1 MKQKLLISGLLT
13 FMLLVGLKGWGQ
25 TTIAAW
31 TFPTTTGAAPKTL
44 VAECGTLQAFSS
56 FYADGTNGSDD
67 WTDASSR
74 QYFAGQVPSPALC
87 SVTTATGSYSLVN
100 SPNAYNG
107 KSVVFKISTT
117 GYQDLNLNYDTRGT
131 ATGFANHVWSY
142 STDGTSFTNQATIT
156 GRNVTSFSNQTV
168 NFSSVTALNN
178 ISVVYIKLT
187 LSGASGTGNNRIDNV
202 KFSATV
208 PSVTPTISVSPT
220 TLTGFTYVVGSGPST
235 EQSFT
240 ISGSNLTQSISIVPP
255 TNYEISLSTGND
267 FIAGNPVILSQ
278 TGGNVNNTV
287 VYVRLKAGLSKGLY
301 QNEAIDATSL
311 NATNTTVLC
320 SGSVVLP
327 ATKLAFDNVPASG
340 LTGNSIAAFTVHA
353 LDNDNSV
360 STIFTGTITLSL
372 ASGPGNI
379 SGTLTKT
386 AVNGIATFNNISF
399 DQPGT
404 YTLQASSAGLTP
416 AISNSITIVPG
427 PALTELILPRYVQ
440 GLFGTN
446 ISRIPFAFRVKID
459 NLLPNTTYK
468 YINQLVLSTD
478 TQTNNGAGNVIY
490 VNADQTYTRSTS
502 PTFNTT
508 GAFGTLTT
516 DANGSFTGWFMNEVT
531 GNDRFAVGNEVFIRI
546 RLNDGNN
553 GNTAVTYLT
562 TNNSVKVINFG
573 TTANANEGTAIRAE
587 SIAVPKN
594 FIFLYDNTSGTG
606 RPLYGTNIEAT
617 GIDFSATT
625 WAAFYR
631 DNVAG
636 DDGSWGGII
645 PNMNP
650 NGVKL
655 IQENSHSTGEVVS
668 RRTSPNGIW
677 GANSTVN
684 PTGGTNN
691 VIVIDFIQSTS
702 LDVTPNTLS
711 GFAYVEGNGPS
722 AVQSFVVSGSNIT
735 SGASVIPPANYEISL
750 VGGVGFQ
757 PVNSIFLGANAA
769 SIINANVYVRLK
781 SGLAAGN
788 YNEETIYIS
797 TEGAATQTVLLSGAV
812 LAGVPEPINHAS
824 LFAAEAELFNKIMVS
839 WTDALPPADG
849 YLIKG
854 SLVSFDNIL
863 PPIDGIEENSTGLV
877 GKVAGGIGTYS
888 FENLNALTTYYFK
901 IFPYNGS
908 GSQINYKTGGV
919 VPQAMASTPS
929 GPSFSEVLLPLT
941 FGTSTSRLPY
951 AFRLSFTGLLPN
963 ATYRYTN
970 QAVSAADG
978 PTVSGAGNP
987 VFVNS
992 SGTFLRSTSPSLS
1005 SVGNYGEFTTNANGE
1020 SSSWFLLEPT
1030 TNARFSPGNEVFM
1043 RVRLNNGAG
1052 GTAVAHYFTTS
1063 GISMLGF
1070 GVESNSSTG
1079 TGLRAGS
1086 RFNPK
1091 NFVFL
1096 YGANDRSTRPIAGT
1110 SIETTGVDYAA
1121 ITTYPSFYRT
1131 LVSGVDG
1138 AFGTIV
1144 PNINASGIRTI
1155 EERSLTTG
1163 GVVSVQTSPN
1173 GQWGQVQTANPAG
1186 GLTEI
1191 LVLDLDFSPNVVV
1204 SPNTL
1209 QGFTYV
1215 TGFGPSAEHQFA
1227 VSGSKLLSQ
1236 ITITAPASYEISLLG
1251 GTQFTAQNPI
1261 HIMAV
1266 SGVVNATPIFVR
1278 LKGSLAAGTYAES
1291 VVVSSL
1297 DAVAKNVALSGNVQ
1311 LPATEPLNHVS
1322 GFTVSVNSMTQLT
1335 ASWIDAVPSSSSY
1348 LIKGSAVGFAS
1359 IADPIDGV
1367 SEADALLVKNVT
1379 QGTQNIAFTGLNPE
1393 TTYFFKIFP
1402 YNGLGNQINYKKD
1415 GVVPQGSSTTL
1426 GEVALTAVLLPQFM
1440 QGVNGTNNSRLPFA
1454 FRATITNLKP
1464 NSVYRFINQA
1474 VTSGDGPTDSGAG
1487 NPIFSSQNNFYRS
1500 TNPGFTTVGQYG
1512 SLTSDATGKFTGWFM
1527 IEPTGNVRYTPGN
1540 TVFMRIR
1547 LNDGMDGVTASHYL
1561 TTDGVTV
1568 LNFGQTANEASGT
1581 GIRAI
1586 SEAGPKNF
1594 AFIYDNVNGFGR
1606 PLYGTSIETTGVD
1619 YATNTSYPAFYREE
1633 VAESNGSWG
1642 GIIPNLNPSGV
1653 RRIEERSLTTG
1664 NIVQTKTSDDGFW
1677 GQANTSNPLGGLAN
1691 IIVLDL
1697 TEGGQREKIAG
1708 QLKFFNDD
1716 EALIPSPGNNHVFYV
1731 QLFEN
1736 GVPVRP
1742 RQMVKYNAVAN
1753 LSSYFE
1759 FNNIEAGRSYT
1770 LRVWEQ
1776 NPNNLLG
1783 DTWLWNNWGGVSS
1796 IDALIANYMGIESP
1810 EVDVFPWIKDAASN
1824 SYTPYFNAVADVNS
1838 SGSITSVDALT
1849 ILYRTMDLPETSPF
1863 PQNTPNFRLAG
1874 AKVNNHETMVYPQ
1887 APAILFT
1894 PSGVF
1899 SAGSDA
1905 TTFYF
1910 EGQMPAVETGLNI
1923 YNVYFVATGDMN
1935 ASYNPVASKQANAV
1949 LSSTQTITSKV
1960 GEEVTLPII
1969 LEQKI
1974 HVAALNMG
1982 IRYDNQLI
1990 RITSVEGFDLFNID
2004 HKNGSVRI
2012 AWMDQNGR
2020 TIEKDNVLLSLKA
2033 QVLSE
2038 ITNETHLNIDVETEF
2053 ASPDA
2058 KVLEDVKLRSV
2069 ALTTAS
2075 EIVQSLTFEH
2085 AAYPNPFNGMAV
2097 IHYLLPE
2104 AGQVKVTVFNRLG
2117 QEVATLS
2124 NNYTVAGQHQLD
2136 LHGGDLNGS
2145 GVYFYH
2151 ISLEGSARNWS
2162 ARGTLVFTK

>member
-1 MKQKLLISGLLT
+1 MKQKLLLLKSFTRLFFLLTLMAMSGVVQGQYIVNFEGAGETKTAYASGTVSLSGLQWNMTDVLIGT
-13 FMLLVGLKGWGQ
+13 EASDWKNGLRAARLRGYGSSVMTMLDGKANGLG
-25 TTIAAW
+25 TIS
-31 TFPTTTGAAPKTL
+31 
-44 VAECGTLQAFSS
+44 FS
-56 FYADGTNGSDD
+56 Y
-67 WTDASSR
+67 R
-74 QYFAGQVPSPALC
+74 RY
-87 SVTTATGSYSLVN
+87 
-100 SPNAYNG
+100 
-107 KSVVFKISTT
+107 
-117 GYQDLNLNYDTRGT
+117 GT
-131 ATGFANHVWSY
+131 ATQVDWRVEYANSVSGPWTQIGNNFTAPATNDVQVFSQVVNVSGTVFVRIKRATETGTSNRQLNIDDISMTDY
-142 STDGTSFTNQATIT
+142 SGGANAPPSISNIVQNPALNITTTTSVNITADVNDTDGTIAGVVLNWGLQSGVLSNQINMIALRNGTYTTQTSIPAQLDGSNVYYSISATDNQTAITTSLEYSYAVSSPATNLIFAGFPVNGQQGASIGSFTVEARNSNNLIDKNFT
-156 GRNVTSFSNQTV
+156 GEVT
-168 NFSSVTALNN
+168 LL
-178 ISVVYIKLT
+178 K
-187 LSGASGTGNNRIDNV
+187 
-202 KFSATV
+202 
-208 PSVTPTISVSPT
+208 
-220 TLTGFTYVVGSGPST
+220 
-235 EQSFT
+235 
-240 ISGSNLTQSISIVPP
+240 
-255 TNYEISLSTGND
+255 STG
-267 FIAGNPVILSQ
+267 P
-278 TGGNVNNTV
+278 GNVNGTV
-287 VYVRLKAGLSKGLY
+287 S
-301 QNEAIDATSL
+301 
-311 NATNTTVLC
+311 
-320 SGSVVLP
+320 
-327 ATKLAFDNVPASG
+327 
-340 LTGNSIAAFTVHA
+340 
-353 LDNDNSV
+353 
-360 STIFTGTITLSL
+360 
-372 ASGPGNI
+372 
-379 SGTLTKT
+379 KT

-416 AISNSITIVPG
+416 AISTSITIVPG

-446 ISRIPFAFRVKID
+446 NSRIPFAFRVKID

-468 YINQLVLSTD
+468 YINQLVLGTD
-478 TQTNNGAGNVIY
+478 TQTNNGAGNVIF

-562 TNNSVKVINFG
+562 TNNSIKVINFG

-668 RRTSPNGIW
+668 RRTSSNGVW
-677 GANSTVN
+677 GANSTIN
-684 PTGGTNN
+684 PTGGTAN
-691 VIVIDFIQSTS
+691 VIFIDFNQTTS
-702 LDVTPNTLS
+702 LAVSPGTLD
-711 GFAYVEGNGPS
+711 GFNYVEGNGPS
-722 AVQSFVVSGSNIT
+722 IIKSFVVSGTNIT

-824 LFAAEAELFNKIMVS
+824 LFAAEAEFFNRIKAS

-901 IFPYNGS
+901 IFPFNGS
-908 GSQINYKTGGV
+908 GAQINYKTGGV

-963 ATYRYTN
+963 ATYRYIN
-970 QAVSAADG
+970 QAVSATDG

-987 VFVNS
+987 IYVNIN
-992 SGTFLRSTSPSLS
+992 GTFLRSTSPSLS
-1005 SVGNYGEFTTNANGE
+1005 SDGNYGEFTTNANGE
-1020 SSSWFLLEPT
+1020 ASSWFLLEPT

-1052 GTAVAHYFTTS
+1052 GTAAAHYFTTS

-1070 GVESNSSTG
+1070 GVESNTSTG
-1079 TGLRAGS
+1079 TGLSALS
-1086 RFNPK
+1086 NFNPR

-1110 SIETTGVDYAA
+1110 SIETTGVDYAS

-1131 LVSGVDG
+1131 QVSGVNG

-1191 LVLDLDFSPNVVV
+1191 IVLDLNTTPTVVV

-1215 TGFGPSAEHQFA
+1215 VGFGPSIEQQFT
-1227 VSGSKLLSQ
+1227 VSGAKLVSQ
-1236 ITITAPASYEISLLG
+1236 LIVTAPASYEISLLG
-1251 GTQFTAQNPI
+1251 GNQFTAQNPI
-1261 HIMAV
+1261 QILAVGGTVSPTHIF
-1266 SGVVNATPIFVR
+1266 TR
-1278 LKGSLAAGTYAES
+1278 LKGNLTTGTYAES
-1291 VVVSSL
+1291 VVVSSMN
-1297 DAVAKNVALSGNVQ
+1297 AIAKNVALNGSVQ
-1311 LPATEPLNHVS
+1311 MPATEPLNHVS
-1322 GFTVSVNSMTQLT
+1322 GFTVSVNSRTQLT
-1335 ASWIDAVPSSSSY
+1335 ASWIDAVSSSY
-1348 LIKGSAVGFAS
+1348 LVKGSTIGFAS
-1359 IADPIDGV
+1359 IADPTDGV

-1379 QGTQNIAFTGLNPE
+1379 QGTQNVAFTGLNPE

-1415 GVVPQGSSTTL
+1415 GVVPQGSATTL
-1426 GEVALTAVLLPQFM
+1426 GEVALTTDLLPLYI
-1440 QGVNGTNNSRLPFA
+1440 QGVNGTNNNRLPFA
-1454 FRATITNLKP
+1454 FRATITNLNP
-1464 NSVYRFINQA
+1464 NSVYRYINQA
-1474 VTSGDGPTDSGAG
+1474 VASGDGPTDSGAG
-1487 NPIFSSQNNFYRS
+1487 NPIFSNQNNFYRS
-1500 TNPGFTTVGQYG
+1500 TNPGFSTAGQYG
-1512 SLTSDATGKFTGWFM
+1512 TLTSDATGKYTGWFM
-1527 IEPTGNVRYTPGN
+1527 LEPTGNVRYTPGN

-1547 LNDGMDGVTASHYL
+1547 LNDGMGGTTATHYL
-1561 TTDGVTV
+1561 TTEGVTV
-1568 LNFGQTANEASGT
+1568 LNFGQLSDEMSGS

-1586 SEAGPKNF
+1586 SDAGPKNF
-1594 AFIYDNVNGFGR
+1594 AFIYDNVNGIGR

-1633 VAESNGSWG
+1633 VAESIGSWG
-1642 GIIPNLNPSGV
+1642 GIVPNVNSYGV
-1653 RRIEERSLTTG
+1653 RRVEERSLTTG
-1664 NIVQTKTSDDGFW
+1664 NIVQTKTSEDGFW
-1677 GQANTSNPLGGLAN
+1677 GQTNTANPQGGLTN

-1697 TEGGQREKIAG
+1697 TEGGQLEKIAG
-1708 QLKFFNDD
+1708 QLKYFNAD
-1716 EALIPSPGNNHVFYV
+1716 ETLIPSPENNHVFYA

-1742 RQMVKYNAVAN
+1742 RQLVTYNVNAN

-1796 IDALIANYMGIESP
+1796 IDALIANYLGLESP
-1810 EVDVFPWIKDAASN
+1810 EVDVFPWIKDAVSN
-1824 SYTPYFNAVADVNS
+1824 NYTPYFNAIADVNS
-1838 SGSITSVDALT
+1838 SESITSLDALS
-1849 ILYRTMDLPETSPF
+1849 ILYRSMGLPETSPF
-1863 PQNTPNFRLAG
+1863 PQNTHNFRLAG
-1874 AKVNNHETMVYPQ
+1874 AKVNDHFTKVYPQ
-1887 APAILFT
+1887 APDIMFAPNGIFN
-1894 PSGVF
+1894 
-1899 SAGSDA
+1899 AGSAA
-1905 TTFYF
+1905 TSVYY
-1910 EGQMPAVETGLNI
+1910 EGQMPQVETGLNI
-1923 YNVYFVATGDMN
+1923 FNVFFVAMGDMN
-1935 ASYNPVASKQANAV
+1935 ASYNPVESKQSSAV
-1949 LSSTQTITSKV
+1949 LTTAQTINATV
-1960 GEEVTLPII
+1960 GEEVTLPLI
-1969 LEQKI
+1969 LSQDLN
-1974 HVAALNMG
+1974 VAALNIG
-1982 IRYDNQLI
+1982 IRYDNSLI
-1990 RITSVEGFDLFNID
+1990 SVTSVEGFDLYTID
-2004 HKNGSVRI
+2004 NENGIVRV
-2012 AWMDQNGR
+2012 AWMDQDGR
-2020 TIEKDNVLLSLKA
+2020 TIAKDSDLLRLKA
-2033 QVLSE
+2033 IVIAE
-2038 ITNETHLNIDVETEF
+2038 ITNETQLNLDVETEF
-2053 ASPDA
+2053 VSPDV
-2058 KVLEDVKLRSV
+2058 KVIEGVNLRSV
-2069 ALTTAS
+2069 ALTTANDK
-2075 EIVQSLTFEH
+2075 IQLVNLDHTAF
-2085 AAYPNPFNGMAV
+2085 PNPFNENT
-2097 IHYLLPE
+2097 IISYLLPE
-2104 AGQVKVTVFNRLG
+2104 AGQLKVTVFNQLG
-2117 QEVATLS
+2117 QEVATLV
-2124 NNYTVAGQHQLD
+2124 NNYSVAGQHQLN
-2136 LHGGDLNGS
+2136 LNSNDLNGS
-2145 GVYFYH
+2145 GIYFYH
-2151 ISLEGSARNWS
+2151 ISLEGSSRSWTAK
-2162 ARGTLVFTK
+2162 GILVNMK